1 MPGVV
6 RAALCLLERIVQI
19 VKRIL
24 KYRLISLLMTAVPL
38 LVAPACEHGDDG
50 EGEAPEIVVKTN
62 PVQSLGGSQFI
73 SVSASGA
80 WTLSV
85 ECNPSGNW
93 ATVTPDTGYG
103 DTDVVLNVDH
113 NTETGSRTA
122 QITLISRGWR
132 KVITLTQRGAGSG
145 SGDGGDDNGNGGN
158 GGNSGSTSG
167 GNLKQ
172 TGWLELPA
180 LATPQGSSTYDFFYH
195 NMTVGSKTVRNY
207 SFSWDYDNLVAPWV
221 AYPLNKGLIGSGSR
235 KDEWALDPLLP
246 EAKQPVLYK
255 AFAGGYD
262 RGHQIPS
269 ADRLTDNAN
278 VQTFYG
284 TNMTPQIGKNF
295 NQSIWA
301 NLETIVRSWAN
312 QSDTLY
318 VVTGCVTEGSTKY
331 ATDNKG
337 KKITVPTAYYKAL
350 LRRSSGNTIGKSG
363 YVACA
368 IWLDHKSYSSQAITS
383 SYSMSIDQLEAKLG
397 IDLFVNLPAVIGEAD
412 AAAVEAE
419 DPKTQQWWWQNMQN

>member
-1 MPGVV
+1 M
-6 RAALCLLERIVQI
+6 A
-19 VKRIL
+19 
-24 KYRLISLLMTAVPL
+24 AVPAIGA
-38 LVAPACEHGDDG
+38 VSCSGEDG
-50 EGEAPEIVVKTN
+50 PDTTAPELVVKTN
-62 PVQSLGGSQFI
+62 PVAAAGGSQFV
-73 SVSASGA
+73 SVTASGQ
-80 WTLSV
+80 WKLTV
-85 ECNPSGNW
+85 ECNPAGDWAKFSTESGS
-93 ATVTPDTGYG
+93 G
-103 DTDVVLNVDH
+103 DADVVLTVEPN
-113 NTETGSRTA
+113 EAAGSRTA
-122 QITLISRGWR
+122 RITLIAGSWR
-132 KVITLTQRGAGSG
+132 KEITLTQKGSAGG
-145 SGDGGDDNGNGGN
+145 NEGDGGNV
-158 GGNSGSTSG
+158 GNSGSTSG

-195 NMTVGSKTVRNY
+195 DMTVNSKTVRNY

-221 AYPLNKGLIGSGSR
+221 AYPLNRGLLNKAVDRS
-235 KDEWALDPLLP
+235 DEWGLDPLLP
-246 EAKQPVLYK
+246 ESKQPVLIK
-255 AFAGGYD
+255 GFSEGGYD

-269 ADRLTDNAN
+269 ADRLLLYNAN

-337 KKITVPTAYYKAL
+337 KKVTVPTAYYKAL

>member
-1 MPGVV
+1 M
-6 RAALCLLERIVQI
+6 R
-19 VKRIL
+19 RIL

-50 EGEAPEIVVKTN
+50 EGSAPEIVVKTN

-93 ATVTPDTGYG
+93 ATVTPDTGYD
-103 DTDVVLNVDH
+103 DTDVVLNVDQ

-122 QITLISRGWR
+122 QITLISHGWR

-145 SGDGGDDNGNGGN
+145 DGGDDNGNGDGGNGGN

-180 LATPQGSSTYDFFYH
+180 LTTPQGSSTYDFFYH

-221 AYPLNKGLIGSGSR
+221 AYPLNRGLLNKAVDRS
-235 KDEWALDPLLP
+235 DEWGLDPLLP
-246 EAKQPVLYK
+246 ESKQPVLIK
-255 AFAGGYD
+255 GFSEGGYD

-269 ADRLTDNAN
+269 ADRLLSYNAN

-337 KKITVPTAYYKAL
+337 KKVTVPTAYYKAL
-350 LRRSSGNTIGKSG
+350 LRYSKASTIGKSG

-368 IWLDHKSYSSQAITS
+368 MWLDHKNYSSQVISS
-383 SYSMSIDQLEAKLG
+383 SYSMSIDKLEEKLG
-397 IDLFVNLPAVIGEAD
+397 IDLFVNLPSAVGETV
-412 AAAVEAE
+412 AAAIEAE

>member
-1 MPGVV
+1 M
-6 RAALCLLERIVQI
+6 A
-19 VKRIL
+19 
-24 KYRLISLLMTAVPL
+24 AVPAIGA
-38 LVAPACEHGDDG
+38 VSCSGEDG
-50 EGEAPEIVVKTN
+50 PDTTAPELVVKTN
-62 PVQSLGGSQFI
+62 PVAAAGGSQFV
-73 SVSASGA
+73 SVTASGQ
-80 WTLSV
+80 WKLTV
-85 ECNPSGNW
+85 ECNPAGDWAKFSSESGS
-93 ATVTPDTGYG
+93 G
-103 DTDVVLNVDH
+103 DADVVLTVEPN
-113 NTETGSRTA
+113 EAAGSRTA
-122 QITLISRGWR
+122 RITLIAGSWR
-132 KVITLTQRGAGSG
+132 KEITLTQKGSAGSG
-145 SGDGGDDNGNGGN
+145 GEGGNDGGGGN

-180 LATPQGSSTYDFFYH
+180 LATPQGSSQYDFFYH
-195 NMTVGSKTVRNY
+195 DMTVNSKTVRNY

-221 AYPLNKGLIGSGSR
+221 AYPLNKGLLNKAVDRSN
-235 KDEWALDPLLP
+235 EWGLDPLLP
-246 EAKQPVLYK
+246 ESKQPVLING
-255 AFAGGYD
+255 FSEGGYD

-269 ADRLTDNAN
+269 ADRLLLYNAN

-318 VVTGCVTEGSTKY
+318 VVTGCVTDGSTKY

-337 KKITVPTAYYKAL
+337 KKVTVPTAYYKAL
-350 LRRSSGNTIGKSG
+350 LRYKKDATIGTKG

-368 IWLDHKSYSSQAITS
+368 VWLDHKEYSSQAITS
-383 SYSMSIDQLEAKLG
+383 SYVMSIDALEEKLG
-397 IDLFVNLPAVIGEAD
+397 IDLFVNLSGVIGESD

-419 DPKTQQWWWQNMQN
+419 DPKTQKWWGFN

>member
-1 MPGVV
+1 M
-6 RAALCLLERIVQI
+6 A
-19 VKRIL
+19 
-24 KYRLISLLMTAVPL
+24 AVPAIGA
-38 LVAPACEHGDDG
+38 VSCSGEDG
-50 EGEAPEIVVKTN
+50 PDTTAPELVVKTN
-62 PVQSLGGSQFI
+62 PVAAAGGSQFV
-73 SVSASGA
+73 SVTASGQ
-80 WTLSV
+80 WKLTV
-85 ECNPSGNW
+85 ECNPAGDWAKFSSESGS
-93 ATVTPDTGYG
+93 G
-103 DTDVVLNVDH
+103 DADVVLTVEPN
-113 NTETGSRTA
+113 EAAGSRTA
-122 QITLISRGWR
+122 RITLIAGSWR
-132 KVITLTQRGAGSG
+132 KEITLTQKGSAGG
-145 SGDGGDDNGNGGN
+145 NEGDGGNV
-158 GGNSGSTSG
+158 GNSGSTSG

-195 NMTVGSKTVRNY
+195 DMTVNSKTVRNY

-221 AYPLNKGLIGSGSR
+221 AYPLNRGLLNKAVDRS
-235 KDEWALDPLLP
+235 DEWGLDPLLP
-246 EAKQPVLYK
+246 ESKQPVLIK
-255 AFAGGYD
+255 GFSEGGYD

-269 ADRLTDNAN
+269 ADRLLLYNAN

-337 KKITVPTAYYKAL
+337 KKVTVPTAYYKAL